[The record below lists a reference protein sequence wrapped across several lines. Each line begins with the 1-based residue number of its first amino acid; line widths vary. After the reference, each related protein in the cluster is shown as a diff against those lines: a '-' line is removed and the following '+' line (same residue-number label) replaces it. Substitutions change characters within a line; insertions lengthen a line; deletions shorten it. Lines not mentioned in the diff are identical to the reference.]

1 MNHFKIKGRYLFDES
16 IDHLCSSSL
25 KSVTFGLNCS
35 KTNKYITTQI
45 NNLKGESPPNVIK
58 SPAQSM
64 SNSWVLK
71 LSKLEPSWIIS
82 SYCWEVKLPVQ
93 ISTQYDPVS
102 PKLCYKSVFLYMFL
116 RLVFSQS
123 SMRPGPQKPF
133 LLLIHPCQHHIN

>member
-1 MNHFKIKGRYLFDES
+1 MTKKKQPVLTFKKLEPQNRMNHFKIKGRYLFDES

-64 SNSWVLK
+64 SNS
-71 LSKLEPSWIIS
+71 
-82 SYCWEVKLPVQ
+82 
-93 ISTQYDPVS
+93 
-102 PKLCYKSVFLYMFL
+102 
-116 RLVFSQS
+116 
-123 SMRPGPQKPF
+123 
-133 LLLIHPCQHHIN
+133 